1 MRTVPSTRRPSRHS
15 RRSCAGTSAP
25 SSRAPPTPTNFGSG
39 YDVSGGLGDWTRRQF
54 FDPPVQVL
62 LSTNEVF
69 VRADQRDELRK
80 ITVPVLV
87 IQGNADRSAP
97 IDLTGRRTH
106 ALLPDARLAVLE
118 GAGHGLYM
126 SDPGRYNAEIL
137 DFAGTL
143 T

>member
-1 MRTVPSTRRPSRHS
+1 
-15 RRSCAGTSAP
+15 
-25 SSRAPPTPTNFGSG
+25 
-39 YDVSGGLGDWTRRQF
+39 
-54 FDPPVQVL
+54 VL